1 MELPHVTARSG
12 DPTSAHPIGLGRTER
27 EPSKVPASAGA
38 RAMVGERVAQAGE
51 GSGAP
56 SAHLCRLRH
65 WNLYL
70 GRPTQGSRL
79 LVSVTC
85 SVKGADAQGVASGVG
100 PETEEHVAPGA
111 ARRLHEAAHT
121 IPGETE
127 AGVGGASARS
137 HGVRKAD
144 PEPAPSS
151 GPRLGSPEPPGE
163 PAGPAAFQRPTPV
176 WYDARQQSDS
186 LGRRKAGPCRLSLV
200 QCALSTH
207 AQSLLG
213 NVVPAAFRRW
223 QACLPRSP
231 GQQPSI
237 TTRGAGKW
245 SPSLAPASA
254 SSRSWMGCTVKRP
267 VGFLGS
273 PRPSK
278 SHPNAKHWKLLRF
291 LEATRAQSPKGKA

>member
-1 MELPHVTARSG
+1 MR
-12 DPTSAHPIGLGRTER
+12 GLGLPLLTCA
-27 EPSKVPASAGA
+27 ASAIGTFTWGGRLRGPGFWSRSPVPSRAQTLRGSPLGLA
-38 RAMVGERVAQAGE
+38 RRMKSTWLRAPPE
-51 GSGAP
+51 GSTRP
-56 SAHLCRLRH
+56 PTLYPEKLRLG
-65 WNLYL
+65 W
-70 GRPTQGSRL
+70 
-79 LVSVTC
+79 
-85 SVKGADAQGVASGVG
+85 
-100 PETEEHVAPGA
+100 
-111 ARRLHEAAHT
+111 
-121 IPGETE
+121 
-127 AGVGGASARS
+127 GGASARS

-186 LGRRKAGPCRLSLV
+186 LGRRKAGPCRPSLV